1 MAALLKKSRSD
12 QGHGTRLME
21 LRPILST
28 LRRHKI
34 TSWLLILEIALT
46 CAIVC
51 NAVFM
56 IGHRLQHMHMS
67 SGIDEHAL
75 VQIQLAQIAPTP
87 DIFVRAREDLA
98 VLRQAPGVQAA
109 ALTNQLPMEGSSSNA
124 SLKLDPA
131 QREPTLSAGTYFG
144 EDLPQTMGARL
155 VAGRNLQPDEIVNA
169 DVVVKALSSGN
180 TNGLPAAV
188 TVITQALADRLWP
201 GQSPLGKTIYL
212 TDQVGVRVVGV
223 LADLARAN
231 AYNDATAHY
240 SVVLPLFMGVG
251 RNQSYVIRTRPQ
263 DREAVL
269 KAAVAALKK
278 ADPERVVTQQ
288 RTYDELR
295 EKFFAND
302 RAMAG
307 ILVGVIVALL
317 IVTALG
323 IAGLASFWVAQ
334 RRRTIGVRRALGATR
349 GDILRYFQTE
359 NFLIVTGGIVLGM
372 LLAFALNLVLM
383 QHYEL
388 PRLPLYYLPIG
399 ALLLWG
405 LGQLAVLGP
414 AMRAAAVP
422 PVVAT
427 RSV

>member
-1 MAALLKKSRSD
+1 
-12 QGHGTRLME
+12 ME

-28 LRRHKI
+28 LRRHKT

-56 IGHRLQHMHMS
+56 IGHRLQHMHMT

-75 VQIQLAQIAPTP
+75 VQIQLAQIAPMP
-87 DIFVRAREDLA
+87 DIFARAREDLA
-98 VLRQAPGVQAA
+98 VLRQVPGVQAV
-109 ALTNQLPMEGSSSNA
+109 ALTNQLPLQSSSSNA

-131 QREPTLSAGTYFG
+131 QREPTLSAATYFG

-155 VAGRNLQPDEIVNA
+155 VAGRNLAPDEFVNA
-169 DVVVKALSSGN
+169 DVAIKALASGN
-180 TNGLPAAV
+180 TNGLPAA

-201 GQSPLGKTIYL
+201 GQNPLGKTIYV
-212 TDQVGVRVVGV
+212 TDRLGVRVVGV

-240 SVVLPLFMGVG
+240 SIILPLFMGAG
-251 RNQSYVIRTRPQ
+251 KDQSYVIRTRPQ

-269 KAAVAALKK
+269 RAAVAALKK
-278 ADPERVVTQQ
+278 ADPERVVTKQ

-317 IVTALG
+317 TVTALG
-323 IAGLASFWVAQ
+323 IVGLASFWVGQ

-349 GDILRYFQTE
+349 ANILHYFQTE
-359 NFLIVTGGIVLGM
+359 NLVLATIGIALGM
-372 LLAFALNLVLM
+372 VLAYGINLFLM
-383 QHYEL
+383 LHYEL
-388 PRLPLYYLPIG
+388 PRLPAVYFPVGAIVLWLIG
-399 ALLLWG
+399 
-405 LGQLAVLGP
+405 QIAVLGP

>member
-1 MAALLKKSRSD
+1 
-12 QGHGTRLME
+12 ME

-28 LRRHKI
+28 LRRHKT

-56 IGHRLQHMHMS
+56 IGHRLQHMHMT

-87 DIFVRAREDLA
+87 DIFARAREDLA
-98 VLRQAPGVQAA
+98 VLRQVPGVQAV
-109 ALTNQLPMEGSSSNA
+109 ALTNQLPLQSSSSNA

-131 QREPTLSAGTYFG
+131 QREPTLSAATYFG

-155 VAGRNLQPDEIVNA
+155 VAGRNLAPDEFVNA
-169 DVVVKALSSGN
+169 DVAIKALASGN
-180 TNGLPAAV
+180 TNGLPAA

-201 GQSPLGKTIYL
+201 GQNPLGKTIYV
-212 TDQVGVRVVGV
+212 TDRLGVRVVGV

-240 SVVLPLFMGVG
+240 SIILPLFMGAG
-251 RNQSYVIRTRPQ
+251 KDQSYVIRTRPQ

-269 KAAVAALKK
+269 RAAVAALKK
-278 ADPERVVTQQ
+278 ADPERVVTKQ

-317 IVTALG
+317 TVTALG
-323 IAGLASFWVAQ
+323 IVGLASFWVGQ

-349 GDILRYFQTE
+349 ANILHYFQTE
-359 NFLIVTGGIVLGM
+359 NLVLATIGIALGM
-372 LLAFALNLVLM
+372 VLAYGINLFLM
-383 QHYEL
+383 LHYEL
-388 PRLPLYYLPIG
+388 PRLPAVYFPVGAIVLWLIG
-399 ALLLWG
+399 
-405 LGQLAVLGP
+405 QIAVLGP